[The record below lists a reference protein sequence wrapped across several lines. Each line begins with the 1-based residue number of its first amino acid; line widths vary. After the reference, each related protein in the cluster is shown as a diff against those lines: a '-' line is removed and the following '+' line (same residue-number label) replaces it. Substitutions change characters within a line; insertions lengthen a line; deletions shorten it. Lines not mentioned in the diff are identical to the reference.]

1 MYYPAKFAKNLELML
16 LNLSEATLGH
26 LGVSK
31 NWDPQNDYRESLAEN
46 DVQCLLHCN
55 AMP

>member
-46 DVQCLLHCN
+46 DDQCGLHCN
-55 AMP
+55 PMP